1 VTTPKTRNKRPII
14 ARLDLAAIDELKEA
28 LPHFSYRPLPHLA
41 YLKRE
46 QIEGYWLDD
55 IASEL
60 ADERSTGFA
69 SRAADRIKGLVLYSD
84 SPWDTKVI
92 GEPVAII
99 KYLVGTDDTQESRV
113 LDDLLTE
120 VLEHAANR
128 GIHCLMCKV
137 QPLQFGAIHALERYG
152 FLLMDTLL
160 DFLFDFSGASF
171 EKISPPQP
179 LNGLRLRLANPE
191 DLSELLALTEEAFAN
206 HFGRYNADPKLRPG
220 TGTKVYQEWV
230 RSSFSGAADWILIA
244 EVDDKIAGYSVWKK
258 ASALETKHSFDIV
271 HCTLAG
277 IHPNFFGRGL
287 YTTLT
292 FEGMRMAHKFASH
305 LDGPAHVSHYPVHRA
320 MLKLGWK
327 IAGVRH
333 SFHKWLKP

>member
-1 VTTPKTRNKRPII
+1 MI
-14 ARLDLAAIDELKEA
+14 ARLDLAAIDDLKNA
-28 LPHFSYRPLPHLA
+28 LPRFAHKPLAHLPYFRRDQVEA
-41 YLKRE
+41 
-46 QIEGYWLDD
+46 YWLDE
-55 IASEL
+55 IAWDL
-60 ADERSTGFA
+60 AHESSTAFA
-69 SRAADRIKGLVLYSD
+69 SRAADRINGLVLYTD
-84 SPWDTKVI
+84 SPWDTKVV

-99 KYLVGTDDTQESRV
+99 KYLVGADDTQDSRV
-113 LDDLLTE
+113 LDGLLEE
-120 VLEHAANR
+120 VLQHAANR

-137 QPLQFGAIHALERYG
+137 QPLQFGAIHALERHG

-160 DFLFDFSGASF
+160 DFLFDFSSASF
-171 EKISPPQP
+171 EKIAPPQP
-179 LNGLRLRLANPE
+179 LNGLRVRAANPE
-191 DLSELLALTEEAFAN
+191 DLSELLALTEKAFAN
-206 HFGRYNADPKLRPG
+206 HFGRYNADPELRPG
-220 TGTKVYQEWV
+220 TGTKVYQEWM
-230 RSSFSGAADWILIA
+230 RSSFCGSADSILIA

-327 IAGVRH
+327 ITGVRH
-333 SFHKWLKP
+333 SFHKWLQA

>member
-46 QIEGYWLDD
+46 QVEGYWLDD
-55 IASEL
+55 IAQELESES
-60 ADERSTGFA
+60 STVFA
-69 SRAADRIKGLVLYSD
+69 SHAEDGINGLVLYGD
-84 SPWDTKVI
+84 SPWDTKVV
-92 GEPVAII
+92 GSPVAVI
-99 KYLVGTDDTQESRV
+99 KYLVGTGEDDSRV
-113 LDDLLTE
+113 LDQLLDE
-120 VLEHAANR
+120 VLQHAAGR
-128 GIHCLMCKV
+128 GIHLLTCKV
-137 QPLQFGAIHALERYG
+137 QPLQFAATHALERHG

-160 DFLFDFSGASF
+160 DFFLDFSSTPF
-171 EKISPPQP
+171 EKISPPQ
-179 LNGLRLRLANPE
+179 LLDGLQVRLANPE
-191 DLSELLALTEEAFAN
+191 DLPELLALTETAFAK
-206 HFGRYNADPKLRPG
+206 HFGRYNSDPKMPAG

-244 EVDDKIAGYSVWKK
+244 EVNDKIAGYSVWKK
-258 ASALETKHSFDIV
+258 ASALEVKHSFDIAR
-271 HCTLAG
+271 CTLAG
-277 IHPNFFGRGL
+277 IHPEFFGRGL

-292 FEGMRMAHKFASH
+292 FEGMRIAHEFAHH

-333 SFHKWLKP
+333 SFHKWLQA